1 MISWISSNRRTF
13 SIAINAWSAKVSTS
27 SICLDVKG
35 SGHLRPI
42 NSTPMGAPARMSGTA
57 STARKPATFWDGWH
71 PARAAAGRLQLRK
84 LRLTI
89 RRCHAAQAALNE
101 QILRRSGNIG
111 KSESKACA

>member
-57 STARKPATFWDGWH
+57 SMARKPATFWDGWH
-71 PARAAAGRLQLRK
+71 PARAAAGRFNY
-84 LRLTI
+84 
-89 RRCHAAQAALNE
+89 AS
-101 QILRRSGNIG
+101 SG
-111 KSESKACA
+111 